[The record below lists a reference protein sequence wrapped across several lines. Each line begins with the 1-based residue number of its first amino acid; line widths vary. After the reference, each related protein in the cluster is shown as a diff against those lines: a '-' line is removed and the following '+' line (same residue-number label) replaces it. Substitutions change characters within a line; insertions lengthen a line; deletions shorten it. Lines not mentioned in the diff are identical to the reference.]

1 MRIVLFANNRVG
13 CEVLQWLVGQGE
25 QVVGLVLHPDDTAAF
40 KTHMQTLAQSR
51 QIPTW
56 EPDSSQDEEF
66 QAQIAALQPDL
77 LLSVSY
83 GYRLPTALLELP
95 GCGAINLHNGYLPF
109 NRGTYANVWSIVD
122 DTPAGATLHFMEA
135 AFDSGDIIDRIE
147 VQKTLDDTGASLHRK
162 IEKASMELFISS
174 WPKIKTGD
182 FQAQPQFSHE
192 GSYHLKKDVALID
205 EIDLNKMVRARDLI
219 NLLRARTF
227 VPHESAYC
235 IEDGVKYYIRVSIEK
250 EEK

>member
-13 CEVLQWLVGQGE
+13 YEVLQWLVGQGE
-25 QVVGLVLHPDDTAAF
+25 QVVGLVLHPDETAAY
-40 KTHMQTLAQSR
+40 KAQMRTLAESR
-51 QIPTW
+51 QILCW
-56 EPDSSQDEEF
+56 DPDSPATEGF
-66 QAQIAALQPDL
+66 YGQIAALQPDL

-83 GYRLPTALLELP
+83 GYRLPTDLLELP
-95 GCGAINLHNGYLPF
+95 GKGAINLHNGYLPY

-122 DTPAGATLHFMEA
+122 DTPAGATMHYMEA

-147 VQKTLDDTGASLHRK
+147 VQKTLDDTGATLHRK
-162 IEKASMELFISS
+162 IEKASLELFTRN
-174 WPKIKTGD
+174 WTKIKTGHI
-182 FQAQPQFSHE
+182 QTIAQFPHE
-192 GSYHLKKDVALID
+192 GSYHLKKDVTLID
-205 EIDLNKMVRARDLI
+205 EIDLEKMVRARDLI

-227 VPHESAYC
+227 APHESAYC